1 MEQDNTPTE
10 EQQQEQQPRPRK
22 NILSVFIPKGDYFFT
37 PIIINI
43 NIAVYLVM
51 IISGVDPMFPDSNA
65 VLSWGAGFR
74 PLTMNG
80 EPWRLLTSTFLHFG
94 LIHIAV
100 NMLSLYN
107 IGRML
112 EPFIGRWRFLVVYL
126 CAGIGG
132 SVISNWWHEAGV
144 SAGASG
150 AIVGIMGVLGSLV
163 AMPNLVRKEVR
174 MSLLKSIG
182 QSLALLV
189 IIGMNGFVDNAGHFG
204 GLGIGAICG
213 FLIYFEVK
221 AGYQK
226 NIHRYYMLLLSVIVT
241 LGICIYFWTI
251 TPKPDY
257 VDFDKHI
264 NGMLGRFDRQ
274 DQFAIN
280 NINKS
285 QSIEMTEGEIEEEI
299 VAPYRKCIQIGDS
312 LMNIKDLSDI
322 GKKMVY
328 QLEKYAEY
336 RYSQGQFIKN
346 FAVKKDSAFVDSI
359 FIYEKY
365 AEKMKEEINKT
376 MQKASEENK

>member
-10 EQQQEQQPRPRK
+10 EQQQEQQPRQRR

-51 IISGVDPMFPDSNA
+51 ILSGVDPMFPDSNA

-126 CAGIGG
+126 CSGIGG

-150 AIVGIMGVLGSLV
+150 AIVGIMGVLGALV
-163 AMPNLVRKEVR
+163 AMPDLVRKEVR

-226 NIHRYYMLLLSVIVT
+226 HIHRYYMLLLSVVATI
-241 LGICIYFWTI
+241 GICIYFWSI
-251 TPKPDY
+251 TPKPGYTPTNERYIDLW
-257 VDFDKHI
+257 
-264 NGMLGRFDRQ
+264 NRFVEKEMAATKKLNSSPAGVTDAK
-274 DQFAIN
+274 QFYNDVIITYQQCVLIAD
-280 NINKS
+280 S
-285 QSIEMTEGEIEEEI
+285 LQSIPDLTEKDAKIAHLLEQYAEMRLTQYEFDFKYLKDQNISLNDSADYYNEKAE
-299 VAPYRKCIQIGDS
+299 KFMNQIYQ
-312 LMNIKDLSDI
+312 MT
-322 GKKMVY
+322 GKK
-328 QLEKYAEY
+328 
-336 RYSQGQFIKN
+336 
-346 FAVKKDSAFVDSI
+346 
-359 FIYEKY
+359 
-365 AEKMKEEINKT
+365 NK
-376 MQKASEENK
+376 